1 MTPLLD
7 MPPILS
13 VRHLSTG
20 YGKKQVLFDV
30 SLDVMPC
37 EIVLITGG
45 NGSGKS
51 TLLKAIY
58 GLLQSWNA
66 DAEILFRPD
75 PNSPVVS
82 TNTPAL
88 NLAQG
93 LAYLPQ
99 KNAVF
104 DDLTVED
111 NLRLAGH
118 ILRDRQEF
126 ASRRDEVLASLPALV
141 PLLKRKPEKMSG
153 GERQMVAL
161 GMVLLHRPKLLL
173 LDEPLAG
180 LSADWAG
187 SVLDALMHWHS
198 RIRLSI
204 LMVEHR
210 TTEVSKLHLSS
221 YWMLQGKVAPSGHPG
236 ETGCARLPARQPS

>member
-1 MTPLLD
+1 

-13 VRHLSTG
+13 VRNLSTG

-30 SLDVMPC
+30 NLEVIPG
-37 EIVLITGG
+37 EILIITGG

-58 GLLQSWNA
+58 GLLPPWNA
-66 DAEILFRPD
+66 DAEIVFRPNPD
-75 PNSPVVS
+75 GPPVG
-82 TNTPAL
+82 TRPATL
-88 NLAQG
+88 NLPKG

-118 ILRDRQEF
+118 TLRDRLDF
-126 ASRRDEVLASLPALV
+126 ADRRAQVLASLPTLCAL
-141 PLLKRKPEKMSG
+141 LQRKPEKLSG
-153 GERQMVAL
+153 GERQMTAFA
-161 GMVLLHRPKLLL
+161 MALLHRPTLLL

-180 LSADWAG
+180 LDSENLHLLTNTIRATHQQHGFAL
-187 SVLDALMHWHS
+187 VL
-198 RIRLSI
+198 
-204 LMVEHR
+204 VEHR
-210 TTEVSKLHLSS
+210 ITEFAALAHRT
-221 YWMLQGKVAPSGHPG
+221 M
-236 ETGCARLPARQPS
+236 RLRLIRSERKAAL

>member
-1 MTPLLD
+1 
-7 MPPILS
+7 
-13 VRHLSTG
+13 
-20 YGKKQVLFDV
+20 QVLFDV
-30 SLDVMPC
+30 SLDVMPG

-58 GLLQSWNA
+58 GLLPAWNA
-66 DAEILFRPD
+66 DAEILYRPEQ
-75 PNSPVVS
+75 SGAAVS
-82 TNTPAL
+82 TSTVTN

-111 NLRLAGH
+111 NLRLAGR
-118 ILRDRQEF
+118 ILRDGNEF
-126 ASRRDEVLASLPALV
+126 ATRRDEVLTYLPAIA

-161 GMVLLHRPKLLL
+161 GMVLLHRPRLLL
-173 LDEPLAG
+173 LDEPTAG
-180 LSADWAG
+180 LNPGYVNMLLAEIGEICEMFD
-187 SVLDALMHWHS
+187 MTT
-198 RIRLSI
+198 II
-204 LMVEHR
+204 VEHR
-210 TTEVSKLHLSS
+210 VAEFTALANRLLHFSLGVVSESREGKFCSS
-221 YWMLQGKVAPSGHPG
+221 A
-236 ETGCARLPARQPS
+236 QP

>member
-1 MTPLLD
+1 MPLSD
-7 MPPILS
+7 TPPILS
-13 VRHLSTG
+13 VRKLSTG

-30 SLDVMPC
+30 SLDVMPG

-58 GLLQSWNA
+58 GLLPPWNA
-66 DAEILFRPD
+66 DAEILYRPEPD
-75 PNSPVVS
+75 SATVS
-82 TNTPAL
+82 TSTATD

-118 ILRDRQEF
+118 ILRDDKEF
-126 ASRRDEVLASLPALV
+126 ARRHDEVLSSLPMLAA
-141 PLLKRKPEKMSG
+141 LLKRKPEKMSG

-161 GMVLLHRPKLLL
+161 GMVMLHRPRLLL

-180 LSADWAG
+180 LSENLSLLICRTIEKLA
-187 SVLDALMHWHS
+187 SVGTS
-198 RIRLSI
+198 VVT
-204 LMVEHR
+204 VEHR
-210 TTEVSKLHLSS
+210 ADHIVSIADKSIFLL
-221 YWMLQGKVAPSGHPG
+221 LGNLLIF
-236 ETGCARLPARQPS
+236 T

>member
-1 MTPLLD
+1 M
-7 MPPILS
+7 MPSSDTLPILS
-13 VRHLSTG
+13 VRNLSTG

-30 SLDVMPC
+30 SLDVMPG

-58 GLLQSWNA
+58 GLLPPWND
-66 DAEILFRPD
+66 DAEILYRPD
-75 PNSPVVS
+75 LNDSVVS
-82 TNTPAL
+82 TSTATN

-118 ILRDRQEF
+118 ILRDDKEF
-126 ASRRDEVLASLPALV
+126 ANRRDEVLMYFPAIA

-161 GMVLLHRPKLLL
+161 AMVLLHRPRLLL
-173 LDEPLAG
+173 LDEPTAG
-180 LSADWAG
+180 LDSKNSAV
-187 SVLDALMHWHS
+187 VLETIHS
-198 RIRLSI
+198 AQEKNQLS
-204 LMVEHR
+204 LVVVEHR
-210 TTEVSKLHLSS
+210 QHECSALGGRLCQMRLGILDASKNDFGAVQDEFNLEVL
-221 YWMLQGKVAPSGHPG
+221 
-236 ETGCARLPARQPS
+236 

>member
-1 MTPLLD
+1 MASQLPPMTPSPD
-7 MPPILS
+7 TQPILA

-30 SLDVMPC
+30 SLDVMPG

-58 GLLQSWNA
+58 GLAPPWNA

-75 PNSPVVS
+75 PSGPVVS
-82 TNTPAL
+82 TRNPT
-88 NLAQG
+88 NNVAQG

-104 DDLTVED
+104 DDLSVED

-118 ILRDRQEF
+118 ILRDGEEF
-126 ASRRDEVLASLPALV
+126 GNRRKEVLTSLPAIV

-161 GMVLLHRPKLLL
+161 GMVLLHRPRLLL
-173 LDEPLAG
+173 LDEPFAG
-180 LSADWAG
+180 LDTEKLS
-187 SVLDALMHWHS
+187 LLMKIINEIH
-198 RIRLSI
+198 RQQKLTLVI
-204 LMVEHR
+204 VEHR
-210 TTEVSKLHLSS
+210 RTEIAKDYLMVNFQLGKIVSAEYIWK
-221 YWMLQGKVAPSGHPG
+221 
-236 ETGCARLPARQPS
+236 